1 MPVDYYET
9 LGVER
14 GANDEQIRRAFR
26 RKAMEFHPDR
36 NKTPGAEDKFKE
48 INEAYQVLSDQE
60 KRSRYDRFGH
70 AGVNGGGDRPFDGF
84 DPFGGFGDIFDTFF
98 GGNARTANQ
107 PRAGE
112 DIAQRVNLTF
122 EEAIFGCDRDI
133 DIQRTEP
140 CHLCSG
146 GGNEPGTPVST
157 CRTCNG
163 SGQVRRAQRS
173 VFGQFAVTSPCSAC
187 NGSGRYIETHCHNC
201 RGRGYER
208 RQRTRTVTIPAGVS
222 DGMQVRITGEGDAGA
237 NGGPPGNLY
246 VQVRVQDHEL
256 FARDDEDLVVRMG
269 INIAEAALGSSKH
282 IPTLDGEEV
291 GLEIPAGTQ
300 SGRVFRIRGYGV
312 PRLRRDGRATN
323 RRGDIRVVV
332 EVSVPQRLN
341 KYQRKLLE
349 DLEYS
354 FNNHGNAPPSP
365 TKSKSRA
372 NRSQRD
378 TEKSAPDV
386 APEAGTESADDT
398 DGRSADDK
406 QKGLFDRIKDTFA
419 PNDN

>member
-98 GGNARTANQ
+98 GGGTRTANQ
-107 PRAGE
+107 PRPGE
-112 DIAQRVNLTF
+112 DIAHRVNLTF

-146 GGNEPGTPVST
+146 AGNEPGTPVST

-208 RQRTRTVTIPAGVS
+208 RQRTRTVTIPAGVN

-269 INIAEAALGSSKH
+269 INIAEAALGSAKN

-291 GLEIPAGTQ
+291 ALEIPAGTQ

-312 PRLRRDGRATN
+312 PRLRRDGRATH

-341 KYQRKLLE
+341 RYQRKLLE
-349 DLEYS
+349 DLSYS
-354 FNNHGNAPPSP
+354 FDNHGKAPPSLA
-365 TKSKSRA
+365 KSNSRVGRKNQTA
-372 NRSQRD
+372 NQP
-378 TEKSAPDV
+378 E
-386 APEAGTESADDT
+386 PEAAEPPSAESVGDAE
-398 DGRSADDK
+398 GQSSDDK

-419 PNDN
+419 PNDD